1 MGIQERSSHSIQSL
15 AFSAVG
21 TRGLEELIHS
31 LLYEVREYTE
41 WPKERSS
48 KPSSI
53 GTNDPWCLYALL
65 LCITMASPSRSSSGG
80 LASAERGNLD
90 CTPWIRG
97 RMALIFFSRKLS
109 RLNVLHLSLC
119 PALTAHWSWMFVCR
133 KTQAVGRFRGQLW
146 GSRCKHDITVD
157 ITQWV
162 GATFPTERISYCPLT
177 QVSGIVARTTST
189 LWGSC
194 TTGMKSSTWSE
205 SVNMSEEWHFTFRLK
220 TNTHKYIHTQWKN
233 TIVKDRTVHL
243 WLVKLLVD
251 RSWMSLDWWICHLH
265 LEKHGITAEII
276 FIFNIPSNEIISL
289 PARSFN

>member
-48 KPSSI
+48 KPGSI

-80 LASAERGNLD
+80 LASAEKGNLD

-119 PALTAHWSWMFVCR
+119 PALTAHWSWMSVCR
-133 KTQAVGRFRGQLW
+133 KTQAVGRFREQLW

-162 GATFPTERISYCPLT
+162 GATFPTERISYCHLT

-189 LWGSC
+189 LRGSC

-205 SVNMSEEWHFTFRLK
+205 SVNMWVKSDTSCLDWKLIH
-220 TNTHKYIHTQWKN
+220 TNTYTHTQWKN
-233 TIVKDRTVHL
+233 TIVKDCNVHL
-243 WLVKLLVD
+243 WLGKLYTTLVD
-251 RSWMSLDWWICHLH
+251 MRWMSVDWWICHLQ
-265 LEKHGITAEII
+265 LQKHVITAQII
-276 FIFNIPSNEIISL
+276 FF
-289 PARSFN
+289 